1 MKRKIE
7 LVCWILFTLCSGICF
22 FINFM
27 SKPPVDDTHKFTLYM
42 IGAATVSLL
51 YPGTMFILGLRNSYL
66 YDKLN
71 KFAKEK
77 GETETVKSTQISKP
91 SVSGY
96 TVSDMKTLVSALI
109 SDKNLTEEE
118 KEFLLEYILLSLR
131 FMKSSNTGEVHILS
145 RISFLKKKKIRKT
158 ILPII

>member
-77 GETETVKSTQISKP
+77 DETETVKSAHTFRS
-91 SVSGY
+91 SASGY
-96 TVSDMKTLVSALI
+96 TVPDMNILVSALT
-109 SDKNLTEEE
+109 SDQKLTEEE
-118 KEFLLEYILLSLR
+118 KEYLLEYI
-131 FMKSSNTGEVHILS
+131 
-145 RISFLKKKKIRKT
+145 KKK
-158 ILPII
+158 

>member
-1 MKRKIE
+1 MRRKIE
-7 LVCWILFTLCSGICF
+7 LVCWILFTVCSGICF

-27 SKPPVDDTHKFTLYM
+27 SKPPVDDTHRFTLYM

-71 KFAKEK
+71 KLSEEK
-77 GETETVKSTQISKP
+77 GETKTVKSAQIFKT

-96 TVSDMKTLVSALI
+96 TVPDMKTLVSTLI
-109 SDKNLTEEE
+109 SDKKLTEEE
-118 KEFLLEYILLSLR
+118 KEFLLEYI
-131 FMKSSNTGEVHILS
+131 
-145 RISFLKKKKIRKT
+145 KKK
-158 ILPII
+158 